1 MERALF
7 IEKYRNLGIEEPQR
21 LVLNY
26 SLKKGE
32 MGNLVI
38 VIGPNNSGKSNVLDA
53 LSTFYNKNFF
63 SHDITDLTFK
73 KEERIIK
80 LTLKYKGD
88 TNKDCYS
95 FELHDNDYL
104 AIGPKIVEPSVSKQ
118 ILLEVLNKF
127 RMTCIDNS
135 FRTCLDIVDKYISL
149 LSASD
154 EKSNKYD
161 VANSFITDIKKVSNN
176 VYLYFKQQFLTVSAL
191 KPLLGTATGNDA
203 VIDQFVSK
211 YGYNPLPR
219 ILKYV
224 EKPLSQK
231 DLNIEVSNIF
241 NSKFIDIIADKIKF
255 DKTYFAELYKNYSS
269 SGNAGV
275 LTKAEKKINQA
286 LKVLS
291 KDFNRLYFT
300 DDYKYSFEVKLF
312 ENKISFYVN
321 RGNDTTLNL
330 AYQSTGFK
338 WFFNLYFGLL
348 CKTTLVAG
356 DILIMDEP
364 ATNLHV
370 NGQRELR
377 KFLKEFAK
385 ENDVTIVIATH
396 SPFLVDIDEL
406 DELRTV
412 NSNKTGSASIYNEF
426 SSYDPE
432 DSDNLKPIKNALTI
446 ENHIIL
452 NPDNYLVFVEGITD
466 YNYLNAFKKI
476 LKNYDNVNFLPIS
489 GVGNI
494 KDDNIKQKQIEISKS
509 LLNIKKSKCVLLTDS
524 DKAGLSMKEVNEKD
538 SDLTVVTL
546 SDIDKDFKI
555 IEDLFSTGDI
565 ANFGLK
571 NSDGSL
577 VKHASLSSLIKN
589 NIEKYKFE
597 ETTISNFKKLF
608 DYLVS

>member
-80 LTLKYKGD
+80 LTLKYKG
-88 TNKDCYS
+88 NSPKDCYS

-104 AIGPKIVEPSVSKQ
+104 AVGPKMADPRVNKKT
-118 ILLEVLNKF
+118 LLEVLTTF
-127 RMTCIDNS
+127 RTTCIDYNYK
-135 FRTCLDIVDKYISL
+135 TCLGIIDKYISTL
-149 LSASD
+149 NESD
-154 EKSNKYD
+154 DKSNKYD
-161 VANSFITDIKKVSNN
+161 VAKSFISEIKNFHN
-176 VYLYFKQQFLTVSAL
+176 WIYERFKQQFSDNSAL
-191 KPLLGTATGNDA
+191 QPLFANYTNNQAI
-203 VIDQFVSK
+203 IDQFVNE

-219 ILKYV
+219 IIKYV
-224 EKPLSQK
+224 EEPLSQK
-231 DLNIEVSNIF
+231 DLNIDVSNIH
-241 NSKFIDIIADKIKF
+241 NSKFINIIADKIKF
-255 DKTYFAELYKNYSS
+255 DETYFVELYKNYAS

-275 LTKAEKKINQA
+275 LTKAEKKINEA
-286 LKVLS
+286 LRVLS

-312 ENKISFYVN
+312 ENKISFYLN

-330 AYQSTGFK
+330 AYQSAGFK

-348 CKTTLVAG
+348 CKSTLTAG

-385 ENDVTIVIATH
+385 QNDVTIVVATH
-396 SPFLVDIDEL
+396 SPFLVDVDEL
-406 DELRTV
+406 DELRIV
-412 NSNKTGSASIYNEF
+412 NSNETGSASIYNEF

-432 DSDNLKPIKNALTI
+432 DSDNLKPIKDALTI

-452 NPDNYLVFVEGITD
+452 NPNNYLVFVEGITD

-476 LKNYDNVNFLPIS
+476 LKNYDNVNFLPVS

-494 KDDNIKQKQIEISKS
+494 KDGNIKKKQIEISKS

-524 DKAGLSMKEVNEKD
+524 DRAGLSMKEVNEKD

-546 SDIDKDFKI
+546 SDIDKGFKM
-555 IEDLFSTGDI
+555 IEDLFSAEDI
-565 ANFGLK
+565 DKFGLK
-571 NSDGSL
+571 NSNGSL

-589 NIEKYKFE
+589 NIEKYTFE
-597 ETTISNFKKLF
+597 ESTISNFKKLF

>member
-63 SHDITDLTFK
+63 AHDITDLTFK

-80 LTLKYKGD
+80 LTLKYKG
-88 TNKDCYS
+88 NSPKDCYS

-104 AIGPKIVEPSVSKQ
+104 AVGPKMADPRVNKKT
-118 ILLEVLNKF
+118 LLEVLTAF
-127 RMTCIDNS
+127 RTTCINYGY
-135 FRTCLDIVDKYISL
+135 RTCLDIIEKYISTL
-149 LSASD
+149 NESD
-154 EKSNKYD
+154 DKSNKYD
-161 VANSFITDIKKVSNN
+161 VAKSFISEIKNFNN
-176 VYLYFKQQFLTVSAL
+176 QIYQRFKQQFSDNNAL
-191 KPLLGTATGNDA
+191 QPLFANYTNNQAI
-203 VIDQFVSK
+203 IDQFVNE

-219 ILKYV
+219 IIKYV
-224 EKPLSQK
+224 EEPLSQK
-231 DLNIEVSNIF
+231 DLNIDVSNIH
-241 NSKFIDIIADKIKF
+241 NSKFINIISDKIKF
-255 DKTYFAELYKNYSS
+255 DKTYFVELYKNYAS

-275 LTKAEKKINQA
+275 LTKAEKKINEA

-312 ENKISFYVN
+312 ENKISFYLN

-330 AYQSTGFK
+330 AYQSAGFK

-348 CKTTLVAG
+348 CKSTLTAG

-385 ENDVTIVIATH
+385 QNDVTIVVATH
-396 SPFLVDIDEL
+396 SPFLVDVDEL
-406 DELRTV
+406 DELRIV
-412 NSNKTGSASIYNEF
+412 NSNETGSASIYNEF

-432 DSDNLKPIKNALTI
+432 DSDNLKPIKDALTI

-476 LKNYDNVNFLPIS
+476 LKSYNNVNFLPIS

-494 KDDNIKQKQIEISKS
+494 KDGNIKKKQIEISKS

-524 DKAGLSMKEVNEKD
+524 DRAGLSMKEVNEKD

-546 SDIDKDFKI
+546 SDIDKGFKM
-555 IEDLFSTGDI
+555 IEDLFSAEDI
-565 ANFGLK
+565 DKFGLK
-571 NSDGSL
+571 NSNGSL

-589 NIEKYKFE
+589 NIEKYTFE
-597 ETTISNFKKLF
+597 ESTISNFKKLF